1 MMSDIRNCPKCG
13 KIFAFLRSPI
23 CPACQQLEEQEFE
36 LVKEYI
42 YENPGM
48 NMSIVSE
55 ETGVPIEKIL
65 KFLKDE
71 RLELTSESE
80 NLILECERCKRP
92 VRSGKYC
99 DKCKNDLETGFRK
112 EFGIGN
118 IHSGPAGGKNSNKMY
133 TITRIKDQK

>member
-1 MMSDIRNCPKCG
+1 MSDIRNCPRCG
-13 KIFAFLRSPI
+13 KIFAFLRTPV
-23 CPACQQLEEQEFE
+23 CPACQQLEEEEFE
-36 LVKEYI
+36 RVKEYI

-48 NMSIVSE
+48 NMAIVSE
-55 ETGVPIEKIL
+55 ATEVPIEKIL

-71 RLELTSESE
+71 RLELTSESD
-80 NLILECERCKRP
+80 NLVLECERCKKP

-99 DKCKNDLETGFRK
+99 EKCKSDIQTGFNK

-118 IHSGPAGGKNSNKMY
+118 FKSSSTGSKNSNKMY